1 MVVQSVVIRHPGA
14 VRIGI
19 SSLERGS
26 AVPRLAARE
35 ISRIETTYS
44 SDLGTFSWSWV
55 VRADGEIQYRLSHV
69 DGRRER
75 NPWRSVSH
83 LTAVE
88 RRAIDAVPTRATDLL
103 MRLARER
110 GHFPVDNFR

>member
-1 MVVQSVVIRHPGA
+1 M
-14 VRIGI
+14 
-19 SSLERGS
+19 
-26 AVPRLAARE
+26 PRLVAARE
-35 ISRIETTYS
+35 ISQIETTYS

-55 VRADGEIQYRLSHV
+55 VRADGEVQYRLSHV

-75 NPWRSVSH
+75 NPWRTVCH

-88 RRAIDAVPTRATDLL
+88 MRAIHADPARATHLL

-110 GHFPVDNFR
+110 GHFPVDNRG

>member
-1 MVVQSVVIRHPGA
+1 
-14 VRIGI
+14 
-19 SSLERGS
+19 
-26 AVPRLAARE
+26 VPRLAARG

-55 VRADGEIQYRLSHV
+55 VRADGEVQYRLSHV

-75 NPWRSVSH
+75 NPWRSVCH
-83 LTAVE
+83 LPTAE
-88 RRAIDAVPTRATDLL
+88 LRAICADPARATDLL

-110 GHFPVDNFR
+110 GHFPVDNRR

>member
-1 MVVQSVVIRHPGA
+1 M
-14 VRIGI
+14 
-19 SSLERGS
+19 
-26 AVPRLAARE
+26 PRLTARE

-55 VRADGEIQYRLSHV
+55 VRADGEVQYRLSHV

-75 NPWRSVSH
+75 NPWRSVCN

-88 RRAIDAVPTRATDLL
+88 RRAIDSDLTRRSVVDA
-103 MRLARER
+103 LARNA
-110 GHFPVDNFR
+110 GTSPVETAG

>member
-1 MVVQSVVIRHPGA
+1 
-14 VRIGI
+14 
-19 SSLERGS
+19 
-26 AVPRLAARE
+26 VPRLVAARE
-35 ISRIETTYS
+35 ISQIETTYS

-55 VRADGEIQYRLSHV
+55 VRAGGEVQYRLSHV

-75 NPWRSVSH
+75 NPWQAVCR

-88 RRAIDAVPTRATDLL
+88 LRAIHADPARATDLL

-110 GHFPVDNFR
+110 GHFPVDNRG

>member
-1 MVVQSVVIRHPGA
+1 
-14 VRIGI
+14 
-19 SSLERGS
+19 
-26 AVPRLAARE
+26 VPRLAARG

-55 VRADGEIQYRLSHV
+55 VRADGEVQYRLSHV

-75 NPWRSVSH
+75 NPWRSVCH
-83 LTAVE
+83 LPTAE
-88 RRAIDAVPTRATDLL
+88 LRAICADPTRATDLL

-110 GHFPVDNFR
+110 GHFPVDNRR